1 MNHYFT
7 YGELWQISKAEK
19 GTEMK
24 KAELLQVSVKNL
36 EWFRDNHDEIQKKY
50 DKQWVVIDNNRV
62 VANCSTYD
70 EILKTKLTEKKT
82 ALVEFIDSE
91 QIAMFF

>member
-1 MNHYFT
+1 M
-7 YGELWQISKAEK
+7 SKAEE
-19 GTEMK
+19 GTEME
-24 KAELLQVSVKNL
+24 KAELVQVSVKNL
-36 EWFRDNHDEIQKKY
+36 KWFRDNYDEIQKKY
-50 DKQWVVIDNNRV
+50 DKQWVVIDNKRV

-70 EILKTKLTEKKT
+70 EILKAKLAEKKT

>member
-1 MNHYFT
+1 M
-7 YGELWQISKAEK
+7 E
-19 GTEMK
+19 

-36 EWFRDNHDEIQKKY
+36 KWLRDNYEEIQKKY
-50 DKQWVVIDNNRV
+50 DKQWVVIDNNQV

-70 EILKTKLTEKKT
+70 KILKTKRAEKKT